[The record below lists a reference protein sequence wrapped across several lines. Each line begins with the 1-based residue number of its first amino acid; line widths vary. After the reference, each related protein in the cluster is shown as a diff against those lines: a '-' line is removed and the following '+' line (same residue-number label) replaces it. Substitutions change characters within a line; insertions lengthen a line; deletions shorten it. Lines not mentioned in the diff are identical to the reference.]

1 MAVAVRE
8 WRNSGDDR
16 RRAAVRACART
27 ASICAH
33 AVMAAWRRRRPF
45 QSARA
50 ASEAVVDEHD
60 AGAKRRH
67 GEPRRAHRRGKRQ
80 FAAGDPGTAH
90 EPILQLRRQRRQ
102 RLEHV
107 GGHRGQRRPDRPAAV
122 HGGGDG
128 RGERIAGRHR
138 RGPIGGDRQRRH
150 RLRGDTVHLEVAI
163 ETRRSSAS
171 ACCCTAVPTMVDV
184 ARTSSVITGTSAG
197 AAANRAP
204 TTAARAAAESVPL
217 PCPHVG
223 KPLRPPGRTRAFPPL
238 CVQAP
243 EARSLRSGTVTSHR
257 ATRASTQGVRGAK
270 APREKTI

>member
-107 GGHRGQRRPDRPAAV
+107 GGIVGSGAPIGQRPFTAA
-122 HGGGDG
+122 
-128 RGERIAGRHR
+128 AM
-138 RGPIGGDRQRRH
+138 
-150 RLRGDTVHLEVAI
+150 AAA
-163 ETRRSSAS
+163 SAS
-171 ACCCTAVPTMVDV
+171 LAAIV
-184 ARTSSVITGTSAG
+184 AARSVVTVSAG
-197 AAANRAP
+197 
-204 TTAARAAAESVPL
+204 
-217 PCPHVG
+217 
-223 KPLRPPGRTRAFPPL
+223 
-238 CVQAP
+238 
-243 EARSLRSGTVTSHR
+243 TVCA
-257 ATRASTQGVRGAK
+257 ATRCTWR
-270 APREKTI
+270 